1 MAGIN
6 INSVANLMMNEQSTN
21 KVTPNEAKTSFS
33 NYLSEALNT
42 VNNYQVQSDVLTN
55 KLINGEDVNIEEVM
69 IAAQKASVSL
79 NLTLEV
85 RNKAVEAYQEIM
97 RMSV

>member
-1 MAGIN
+1 MAAIN

-21 KVTPNEAKTSFS
+21 KVTPNEAKISFS

-79 NLTLEV
+79 NLTMEV